1 MLINANDIK
10 FNPDIKYNIFCIL
23 ELDFYHSLNTKP
35 AFMKSLIQFF
45 EESVD
50 KFSNNVYLWEK
61 PNEKY
66 EGTTYGEAR
75 KQVYEFAAGLISAGI
90 KKGDRISLI
99 SEGRNNWVIGELG
112 VLYTGAT
119 NVPLSVKLNPDEIKF
134 RINHS
139 ESRMV
144 LVSSIQAQKLKEVIH
159 ECPTIEKIIHYDT
172 QEEYAPNEI
181 HFNELRKA
189 GREWLEI
196 PENMKKF
203 EEIYKSI
210 TPSDFANICYT
221 SGTTADPKGIILTHG
236 NYVSNVY
243 QAYSLMDIPPFY
255 KTLIMLPW
263 DHSFGHTGGIFAFM
277 GRGASIAS
285 VKTGKTPME
294 TLRNLPSCMKEIKP
308 NLLLS
313 VPALAKNFRKNI
325 EKGIKEKGRLTE
337 ILFNH
342 ALDFAY
348 SYNKEGWNKGKGLQ
362 KLKKPL
368 LDLYDRILFSKIRDV
383 FGGELD
389 YFVGGGALLEIELQ
403 RFFYALGIPMYQGY
417 GLTEASPVISSNS
430 KNRHKLGSSGVLV
443 NNMDLKICD
452 DEGNELPAGQKGE
465 IVIRGG
471 NVMHGYWKNDKATA
485 ETIKDGWL
493 YSGDMGY
500 MSEDGFLYVLG
511 RFKSLLI
518 ADDGEKFSP
527 EGIEEA
533 ITEQSKYIDQCML
546 YNNQKPYTVSL
557 VVPNQ
562 HSLKLYLEE
571 KGLSADSEDGKRAV
585 LTLIESEVNEYR
597 TNGKYG
603 QMFPQRWLP
612 VAISV
617 MEQSWTEEN
626 GLMNS
631 TMKIVRGK
639 ITDKYQEI
647 IDYLYTPDAKAV
659 TNERNIEEVEKMKLG

>member
-1 MLINANDIK
+1 
-10 FNPDIKYNIFCIL
+10 
-23 ELDFYHSLNTKP
+23 
-35 AFMKSLIQFF
+35 MKSLIQFF
-45 EESVD
+45 EESVE

-75 KQVYEFAAGLISAGI
+75 KQVYEFAAGLISSGI

-112 VLYTGAT
+112 VLYAGAT
-119 NVPLSVKLNPDEIKF
+119 NVPLSVKLNSDEIKF

-139 ESRMV
+139 ESRMII
-144 LVSSIQAQKLKEVIH
+144 VSSIQAQKLKEIIH
-159 ECPTIEKIIHYDT
+159 KCPTIEKIIHYDT
-172 QEEYAPNEI
+172 QEEYAKNEI
-181 HFNELRKA
+181 HFNEMRKA
-189 GREWLEI
+189 GREWLES

-203 EEIYKSI
+203 EDINKSI

-263 DHSFGHTGGIFAFM
+263 DHSFGHTCGIFAFM
-277 GRGASIAS
+277 GKGASIAS

-294 TLRNLPSCMKEIKP
+294 TLRNLPSCLKEIKP
-308 NLLLS
+308 NLLMS
-313 VPALAKNFRKNI
+313 VPALAKNFKKNI
-325 EKGIKEKGRLTE
+325 EKGIKEKGKFTE
-337 ILFNH
+337 TLFNH
-342 ALDFAY
+342 ALKISY

-368 LDLYDRILFSKIRDV
+368 LNLYDKILFSKIREV

-403 RFFYALGIPMYQGY
+403 RFFYALGVPMYQGY

-430 KNRHKLGSSGVLV
+430 SNKHKLGSSGALV

-452 DEGNELPAGQKGE
+452 DDGNELPVGQKGE

-471 NVMHGYWKNDKATA
+471 NVMHGYWKNEKATA
-485 ETIKDGWL
+485 ETIKNGWL
-493 YSGDMGY
+493 YTGDMGY
-500 MSEDGFLYVLG
+500 MSEDGFLYVMG

-533 ITEQSKYIDQCML
+533 MTEQSKYLDQCML
-546 YNNQKPYTVSL
+546 YNNQKPYTVAL
-557 VVPNQ
+557 IVPNQ
-562 HSLKLYLEE
+562 HALKIHLEE
-571 KGLSADSEDGKRAV
+571 KGLSADSEEGKRIV
-585 LTLIESEVNEYR
+585 LTLIENEVNEYR
-597 TNGKYG
+597 TNGKFG

-612 VAISV
+612 VAV
-617 MEQSWTEEN
+617 GVLEQSWTEEN

-631 TMKIVRGK
+631 TLKIVRGK
-639 ITDKYQEI
+639 ITDKYQEL
-647 IDYLYTPDAKAV
+647 IDYLYTPDAKAI
-659 TNERNIEEVEKMKLG
+659 TNEINLEEVEKMKLG

>member
-1 MLINANDIK
+1 
-10 FNPDIKYNIFCIL
+10 
-23 ELDFYHSLNTKP
+23 
-35 AFMKSLIQFF
+35 MKSLIQFF
-45 EESVD
+45 EESVE
-50 KFSNNVYLWEK
+50 KYSNNVYLWEK
-61 PNEKY
+61 PADKY
-66 EGTTYGEAR
+66 EGTTYGEAK

-119 NVPLSVKLNPDEIKF
+119 NVPLSVKLNPEEIKF

-139 ESRMV
+139 ESRMII
-144 LVSSIQAQKLKEVIH
+144 VSSIQAQKLKEVIH

-172 QEEYAPNEI
+172 QEEYSKNEI
-181 HFNELRKA
+181 HFNEMRKI
-189 GREWLEI
+189 GREWLES
-196 PENMKKF
+196 PANMKKF
-203 EEIYKSI
+203 EEVYKNI

-243 QAYSLMDIPPFY
+243 QAYSLFDIPAFY
-255 KTLIMLPW
+255 KTLVMLPW
-263 DHSFGHTGGIFAFM
+263 DHSFGHTCGIFAFM
-277 GRGASIAS
+277 GKGASIAS

-294 TLRNLPSCMKEIKP
+294 TLRNLPACMKEIKP
-308 NLLLS
+308 NLLMS
-313 VPALAKNFRKNI
+313 VPALAKNFKKNI
-325 EKGIKEKGRLTE
+325 EKGIKEKGMFTE
-337 ILFNH
+337 ALFNH
-342 ALDFAY
+342 ALKIAY
-348 SYNKEGWNKGKGLQ
+348 SYNGEGWNKGRGLQ
-362 KLKKPL
+362 KIKKPL
-368 LDLYDRILFSKIRDV
+368 LNLYDKILFSKIREV

-403 RFFYALGIPMYQGY
+403 RFYYALGVPMYQGY

-430 KNRHKLGSSGVLV
+430 KNKHKLGSSGSLV

-452 DEGNELPAGQKGE
+452 DDGNTLPVGQKGE

-471 NVMHGYWKNDKATA
+471 NVMHGYWKNEKATS
-485 ETIKDGWL
+485 ETIKNGWL
-493 YSGDMGY
+493 FTGDMGY

-533 ITEQSKYIDQCML
+533 ITEQSKYLDQCML
-546 YNNQKPYTVSL
+546 YNNQKPYTVAL
-557 VVPNQ
+557 IVPNQ
-562 HSLKLYLEE
+562 HSLKLFLEE
-571 KGLSADSEDGKRAV
+571 KGLSADSEEGKRAV
-585 LTLIESEVNEYR
+585 LTLIENEVNEYR
-597 TNGKYG
+597 IGGKFG

-612 VAISV
+612 VAIGV
-617 MEQSWTEEN
+617 LEESWTEEN

-631 TMKIVRGK
+631 TLKIVRGK
-639 ITDKYQEI
+639 IMDKYQEL
-647 IDYLYTPDAKAV
+647 IDYLYTPDAKAI